1 MKVEEI
7 IDKKEAHKV
16 GILRYLLLNT
26 NVSFDKLMKERNL
39 SKNTLKL
46 YIQEIG
52 VLGEELNK
60 KLIVKRE
67 DDFLSLEMS
76 ADLNLDIII
85 THYILDSIEFKILNY
100 LLYHQKFS
108 IIQLTR
114 ELSISESSVFRKI
127 KRINFLLEEFGIS
140 IKNGRLIGEE
150 LQIRYFYFLLYEY
163 LIKNNQSFAI
173 NHKKYSQISTQARG
187 LIGALAINISRNA
200 DISLQIWLEIS
211 RLRQNSKQ
219 GRKNNLVKK
228 SRLFQKD
235 KLYKDIY
242 TFMTDYFVSNSEYD
256 FNFESMSIYAF
267 VSALPI
273 MDEDRY
279 YYYDLM
285 RSKRLPTAMHDVYIR
300 EYILQHYS
308 SKRISLNLEKQIGY
322 QLSQTNSRLYFF
334 KGYLQKYEW
343 ENLIKK
349 ETKLL
354 SHNLFKLA
362 KSLQKVVLEQIGI
375 DYDESETSD
384 LQNFLLISYINIL
397 SIIDF
402 HIAEIIKI
410 GVVEESLPVYG
421 PNYYQ
426 YLFRT
431 LTSAVKGIQVEKY
444 EKRNKYDLVITT
456 DPKITLKEDE
466 KLYLLSEFES
476 NYDLAMI
483 KKIIEERKTEKNI
496 LSKP

>member
-150 LQIRYFYFLLYEY
+150 LQVRYFYFLLYDY

-187 LIGALAINISRNA
+187 LIGALAIDIRRSA
-200 DISLQIWLEIS
+200 EISLQIWLEIS

-242 TFMTDYFVSNSEYD
+242 TFMTDYFVSSSEYD
-256 FNFESMSIYAF
+256 FNFESMSI
-267 VSALPI
+267 
-273 MDEDRY
+273 
-279 YYYDLM
+279 
-285 RSKRLPTAMHDVYIR
+285 
-300 EYILQHYS
+300 
-308 SKRISLNLEKQIGY
+308 
-322 QLSQTNSRLYFF
+322 
-334 KGYLQKYEW
+334 
-343 ENLIKK
+343 
-349 ETKLL
+349 
-354 SHNLFKLA
+354 
-362 KSLQKVVLEQIGI
+362 
-375 DYDESETSD
+375 
-384 LQNFLLISYINIL
+384 
-397 SIIDF
+397 
-402 HIAEIIKI
+402 
-410 GVVEESLPVYG
+410 
-421 PNYYQ
+421 
-426 YLFRT
+426 
-431 LTSAVKGIQVEKY
+431 
-444 EKRNKYDLVITT
+444 
-456 DPKITLKEDE
+456 
-466 KLYLLSEFES
+466 
-476 NYDLAMI
+476 
-483 KKIIEERKTEKNI
+483 
-496 LSKP
+496 

>member
-1 MKVEEI
+1 
-7 IDKKEAHKV
+7 
-16 GILRYLLLNT
+16 
-26 NVSFDKLMKERNL
+26 
-39 SKNTLKL
+39 
-46 YIQEIG
+46 
-52 VLGEELNK
+52 
-60 KLIVKRE
+60 
-67 DDFLSLEMS
+67 
-76 ADLNLDIII
+76 
-85 THYILDSIEFKILNY
+85 
-100 LLYHQKFS
+100 
-108 IIQLTR
+108 
-114 ELSISESSVFRKI
+114 
-127 KRINFLLEEFGIS
+127 
-140 IKNGRLIGEE
+140 
-150 LQIRYFYFLLYEY
+150 
-163 LIKNNQSFAI
+163 
-173 NHKKYSQISTQARG
+173 
-187 LIGALAINISRNA
+187 
-200 DISLQIWLEIS
+200 
-211 RLRQNSKQ
+211 
-219 GRKNNLVKK
+219 
-228 SRLFQKD
+228 
-235 KLYKDIY
+235 
-242 TFMTDYFVSNSEYD
+242 
-256 FNFESMSIYAF
+256 
-267 VSALPI
+267 
-273 MDEDRY
+273 
-279 YYYDLM
+279 
-285 RSKRLPTAMHDVYIR
+285 MHDVYIR

-410 GVVEESLPVYG
+410 GIVEESLPVYG

-483 KKIIEERKTEKNI
+483 KKIIEERKTGKNI